1 MAVAKSLLRFR
12 LAKPSCFRLDAIA
25 GALLVIAQM
34 QSCATC
40 SAFQSRFSSRL
51 SRCSSFASTAI
62 RMRRTPI
69 VTPPCRQQLVSTAIS
84 GKLASSVS
92 TAPTTQLC
100 LHYLWLN
107 RGQRYINR
115 KPETAVST
123 LAWRIRGDNP
133 RCCVR
138 DTCVPTSTH
147 ATLGQSANRIALVGQ
162 RWHEQNSP
170 PQR

>member
-1 MAVAKSLLRFR
+1 MQRTQHSLPSRPMNRRGESMAVAKSLLRFR

-107 RGQRYINR
+107 RDQRYINR

-123 LAWRIRGDNP
+123 LA
-133 RCCVR
+133 
-138 DTCVPTSTH
+138 
-147 ATLGQSANRIALVGQ
+147 LYQ
-162 RWHEQNSP
+162 R
-170 PQR
+170 RMTRTF